1 MPTLRI
7 GVPELLKHNIWPS
20 VVKGMWD
27 WTLGIQMLLPHAPV
41 PSPTVAADRHF
52 RVKNLVL
59 SMLLAACLAFDQ
71 SRRVFGI
78 KQHLFPDLICL
89 LNDES

>member
-1 MPTLRI
+1 MGLNTWDPD
-7 GVPELLKHNIWPS
+7 VAPS
-20 VVKGMWD
+20 CS
-27 WTLGIQMLLPHAPV
+27 
-41 PSPTVAADRHF
+41 SPLSPAVAADRHF